1 MIFEQI
7 DNGGDRNF
15 GYLIGDAKAGVAAVV
30 DPSYIPQ
37 TYLDRIATLQLN
49 LKYVICTHSH
59 QDHINGN
66 DYVQE
71 HSDAEVIMCQD
82 ADYFYDIAVA
92 DNQVIELGT
101 LRLKIFHTP
110 GHSDDCIC
118 ILVEN
123 KLVTGDTLFVG
134 KVGGTDLDDG
144 ARRQFESLQKLMTLD
159 ASVEVY
165 PGHNYGA
172 RPWSTIGDE
181 KTTNPFLLQP
191 DFDAFVN
198 LKKNWTAYKKL
209 HNIV

>member
-15 GYLIGDAKAGVAAVV
+15 GYLIGDAEAGIAAVV

-37 TYLDRIATLQLN
+37 TYLDRVAALQFN

-82 ADYFYDIAVA
+82 ADYFYDIAVV

-101 LRLKIFHTP
+101 LRLKILHTP

-144 ARRQFESLQKLMTLD
+144 ARRQFESLQRLMTLD

-198 LKKNWTAYKKL
+198 LKKNWAAYKKL
-209 HNIV
+209 HNIT